1 MNVLAPTVKFPVAS
15 CSEPNAISLP
25 TVMFDEN
32 RAFDFLVEENKK
44 LKKQICKSFNSNFNF
59 EFVYLYSICRKKIL

>member
-32 RAFDFLVEENKK
+32 SAPLATESAVPEAVISNSAVPSTERIPLV
-44 LKKQICKSFNSNFNF
+44 LS
-59 EFVYLYSICRKKIL
+59 

>member
-1 MNVLAPTVKFPVAS
+1 MNTLAPTFRFPVAS

-32 RAFDFLVEENKK
+32 KAPLATDSAVPEAVISTAAVPSMERIPLV
-44 LKKQICKSFNSNFNF
+44 LS
-59 EFVYLYSICRKKIL
+59 